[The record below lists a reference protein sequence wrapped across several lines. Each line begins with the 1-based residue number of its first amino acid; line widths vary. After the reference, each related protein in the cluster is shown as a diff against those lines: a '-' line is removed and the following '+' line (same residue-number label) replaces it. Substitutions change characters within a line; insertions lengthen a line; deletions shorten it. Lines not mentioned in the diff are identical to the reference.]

1 MAENYK
7 FVNYAGAEM
16 AELFDKVADLD
27 VATQSK
33 AGLMSA
39 EDKAKLDSVEGGA
52 EENIIEGVQ
61 VGGTALTPANKVVNI
76 PADSAPT
83 SESTNLVRSGGVYT
97 AIQQVANAL
106 LNYYTKAQVD
116 ALLAGVHQFTY
127 QVVAELPDASADT
140 MYILYFVPS
149 SDPQTQ
155 NVKDEYITIRT
166 GSEGAYTYSWEQVGS
181 TEIAVIT
188 TAEIDALFS

>member
-1 MAENYK
+1 MPNKQLHYTAER
-7 FVNYAGAEM
+7 VD
-16 AELFDKVADLD
+16 ELLGIVDGLGE
-27 VATQSK
+27 ATPTE

-52 EENIIEGVQ
+52 EENVIEEVQ
-61 VGGTALTPANKVVNI
+61 VGGSALTPANKVVNI

-166 GSEGAYTYSWEQVGS
+166 GSEGAYAYSWEQVGS